1 MSFVEE
7 ISEEEYMDKDAH
19 EGFLISDESD
29 RNDPDSDTE
38 AESLLP
44 TPEVEIENDDESIT
58 QISKEEEAELFL
70 DGARFMQD
78 INEVIKISPE
88 QKNDEVL
95 RSTESIPKREK
106 AGAEIYQ

>member
-58 QISKEEEAELFL
+58 
-70 DGARFMQD
+70 
-78 INEVIKISPE
+78 
-88 QKNDEVL
+88 
-95 RSTESIPKREK
+95 
-106 AGAEIYQ
+106 